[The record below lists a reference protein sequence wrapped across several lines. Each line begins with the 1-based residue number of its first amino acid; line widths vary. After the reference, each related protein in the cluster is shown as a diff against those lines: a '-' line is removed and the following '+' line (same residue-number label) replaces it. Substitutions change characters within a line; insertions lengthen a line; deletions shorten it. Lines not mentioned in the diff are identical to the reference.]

1 MSTENIAVIRR
12 VFDAFNDRDWQ
23 AWESLHHPDAEW
35 VDPPELPDSGV
46 HRGRD
51 KIRRFFDELLPIGD
65 DWRVEVDSIEAV
77 GANRVL
83 MRGRSLLT
91 GKASRMP
98 LEDPIA
104 QLFEMENG
112 RVRRVWTFRSHDDAL
127 AAAGIV
133 D

>member
-12 VFDAFNDRDWQ
+12 VLEAFNGRDWE
-23 AWESLHHPDAEW
+23 AWETLHHPDAEW
-35 VDPPELPDSGV
+35 VDPPEVPGGGV

-51 KIRRFFDELLPIGD
+51 EIRRFFNELLPIGD
-65 DWRVEVDSIEAV
+65 DWRVEVDAIEVV
-77 GANRVL
+77 GAERVL

-98 LEDPIA
+98 MEDPLF
-104 QLFEMENG
+104 QLFEVEDG
-112 RVRRVWTFRSHDDAL
+112 RVRRVQTFRSRDDAL
-127 AAAGIV
+127 RAAGLA